1 MIITALLQNRNEVES
16 GHLSRFLKWNSDL
29 YDNIVAYDDFSSDK
43 SVEVLKAHGATVIEG
58 QFKMFTSE
66 LNIKRILLDKALE
79 EFPKTDWFLWLD
91 ADELLLSSRQEL
103 ESIIHLASLKGFDG
117 LQFPLVNLWRSEVY
131 FRADSNF
138 NELKNVR
145 IWKNTGRLYFD
156 PKPGLHHLMH
166 PKGLRKI
173 LDFPD
178 LKVLH
183 FGFSSEAHII
193 NKFQTYRDSG
203 QRARNLWRLVDETN
217 IELISIDAT
226 SQELGNRFG
235 AWRRTAQE
243 LVGNESYSPIIN
255 SCKSGIVDLQSQPR
269 PIVTL
274 ISLIYAGVD
283 WLEFQYGELL
293 KLQLELGPENVEI
306 LFVAND
312 ATNEVIEYLQAN
324 EIPHILAPGRTQE
337 NEWYINSVYRAYNF
351 GAMSARGEYVL
362 LTNSDMAYFPG
373 FLSNLLSHRSSK
385 RYLVGK
391 LIESGRLKPAKIA
404 IKKNFGMNLA
414 TFKRANFYKFAAR
427 ISGDTLTSDGLYMPL
442 LINRQDFIDNGGFP
456 EGNIKK
462 DSLSK
467 YLSSGNYE
475 IAEPGEALLSGDFA
489 FVERSKKNGWEFL
502 TLNSAIA
509 YHFQEG
515 EKSEHKGKMARRPLS
530 GINLMPLNA
539 TYGDSN
545 QTISEEAR
553 LRIVTNSSSFIPNTS
568 VILLTNNVAELQEI
582 SPDKLNQ
589 ITSVVTSDIPTLIL
603 AAIQLNIHAY
613 FIDQSGLSQSS
624 QELSATLNS
633 VISAELRRTF
643 LPSIPSSLAMKIRA
657 RIPAKIKIAVRPILK
672 FVIE

>member
-16 GHLSRFLKWNSDL
+16 GHLLRFLKWNSEL
-29 YDNIVAYDDFSSDK
+29 YDNIVAYDDFSSDD
-43 SVEVLKAHGATVIEG
+43 SVELLKVHGAAVIEG
-58 QFKMFTSE
+58 QYKMFSSE

-79 EFPKTDWFLWLD
+79 EFPETDWFLWLD
-91 ADELLLSSRQEL
+91 ADELLLSSRQQL
-103 ESIIHLASLKGFDG
+103 ESIIHNASLKGYDG
-117 LQFPLVNLWRSEVY
+117 LQLPLVNLWRSEVY

-173 LDFPD
+173 LDFPN

-183 FGFSSEAHII
+183 FGFSSEAHITK
-193 NKFQTYRDSG
+193 KFQTYRDSG
-203 QRARNLWRLVDETN
+203 QRARNLWRLVDESN
-217 IELISIDAT
+217 IDLISIDAT
-226 SQELGNRFG
+226 SLQLGTRFG
-235 AWRRTAQE
+235 AWRKTAQE
-243 LVGNESYSPIIN
+243 LVGSASYTPIID
-255 SCKSGIVDLQSQPR
+255 SCKSSIVDLKSQPR

-312 ATNEVIEYLQAN
+312 ATDEVIEYLQAN
-324 EIPHILAPGRTQE
+324 EIPHIAAPGRTHE
-337 NEWYINSVYRAYNF
+337 NEWYINSVYRAFNF
-351 GAMSARGEYVL
+351 GAISARGEYVL

-373 FLSNLLSHRSSK
+373 FLNNLLSHRSSK

-414 TFKRANFYKFAAR
+414 TFNRANFYKFAAR
-427 ISGDTLTSDGLYMPL
+427 ISGDTLTSGGLYMPL
-442 LINRQDFIDNGGFP
+442 LINRQEFIDNGGYP

-475 IAEPGEALLSGDFA
+475 IAEPDEALLSGDFA
-489 FVERSKKNGWEFL
+489 FVERLKESGWEFL

-530 GINLMPLNA
+530 GINLMPLNP
-539 TYGDSN
+539 TYGDSI

-553 LRIVTNSSSFIPNTS
+553 LSIVANPSPFISNTS
-568 VILLTNNVAELQEI
+568 VILLTNNIAELQAI
-582 SPDKLNQ
+582 SPHKLNQ
-589 ITSVVTSDIPTLIL
+589 INSVITSDIETLIF

-613 FIDQSGLSQSS
+613 FVDQSDLCQPN
-624 QELSATLNS
+624 QELSATLNYI
-633 VISAELRRTF
+633 ISAELRRTF
-643 LPSIPSSLAMKIRA
+643 LPSIPSTLAMKIRA
-657 RIPAKIKIAVRPILK
+657 RIPVKIKIAVRQILK
-672 FVIE
+672 FLFE